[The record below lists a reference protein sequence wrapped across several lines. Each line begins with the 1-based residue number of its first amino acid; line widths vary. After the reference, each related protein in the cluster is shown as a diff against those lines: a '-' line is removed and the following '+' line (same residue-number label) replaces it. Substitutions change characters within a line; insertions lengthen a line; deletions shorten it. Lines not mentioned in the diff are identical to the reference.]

1 MKQTRKPVYLLFCI
15 TCVIGLVFLSACSG
29 NSTGSTDA
37 PSETPFVSPSIDPTP
52 KSTPNSAGSTDAIE
66 TSLASPTSDLTPEST
81 PILHNS
87 DWMADYPSILQE
99 YRLFVDNMAKGKYAS
114 VNEDGTI
121 FDDDVFKSHDAHVDD
136 VLSYHWFCMKFEA
149 NFWGGDSSMAR
160 DALGYALED
169 LNRDGIDEL
178 ILLQDDYTVLAIFS
192 TVNGKPKLLDA
203 YWTRY
208 ECAILDSGFLHMR
221 GDDGAGDWVHAIQ
234 RVSPDGSELLN
245 VVQYGS
251 RSDRQHPGEQH
262 YYRIENG
269 KEEEISEAELDA
281 FLEQYPFYKGEYP
294 DYTITPQKTT
304 ENSGITFIP
313 LFSEQ

>member
-1 MKQTRKPVYLLFCI
+1 MKQAKKFVYLLFCI
-15 TCVIGLVFLSACSG
+15 TCVIGLAFLPACSS
-29 NSTGSTDA
+29 NSAGSTDA

-52 KSTPNSAGSTDAIE
+52 KSTGSADAIE
-66 TSLASPTSDLTPEST
+66 TPFASPTSYLTPEST

-87 DWMADYPSILQE
+87 DWMADYSSILQE
-99 YRLFVDNMAKGKYAS
+99 YRLFVDNMASGNYAS
-114 VNEDGTI
+114 VNEDGII
-121 FDDDVFKSHDAHVDD
+121 FDDDVFDAHVNDD
-136 VLSYHWFCMKFEA
+136 LSYHWFCMKHDA
-149 NFWGGDSSMAR
+149 NFFGDYSSMAR
-160 DALGYALED
+160 NFFGYALED
-169 LNRDGIDEL
+169 FNEDGVDEL
-178 ILLQDDYTVLAIFS
+178 ILFDKYYTVLAIFS

-208 ECAILDSGFLHMR
+208 ECAILDSGLLHMR
-221 GDDGAGDWVHAIQ
+221 VDDGAGDWVHAIQ

-269 KEEEISEAELDA
+269 KEEEISEAELDTY
-281 FLEQYPFYKGEYP
+281 FEQYPFYEGEYP
-294 DYTITPQKTT
+294 NYTITPQKTT

>member
-1 MKQTRKPVYLLFCI
+1 MRQTKKFAYLLFCI
-15 TCVIGLVFLSACSG
+15 TCVIVFASACAG
-29 NSTGSTDA
+29 NSAGGTDA
-37 PSETPFVSPSIDPTP
+37 PSETPFVSPTSDATP
-52 KSTPNSAGSTDAIE
+52 K
-66 TSLASPTSDLTPEST
+66 ST

-87 DWMADYPSILQE
+87 DWMANYPSILQE
-99 YRLFVDNMAKGKYAS
+99 YRLFVDNMATGKYAYD
-114 VNEDGTI
+114 NEKGDI
-121 FDDDVFKSHDAHVDD
+121 FVDDVFESPAGNWSQMKSD
-136 VLSYHWFCMKFEA
+136 A

-160 DALGYALED
+160 DAFGYALED
-169 LNRDGIDEL
+169 LNGDGVDEL

-203 YWTRY
+203 YWTKY
-208 ECAILDSGFLHMR
+208 ECAILDSGLLHTLSS
-221 GDDGAGDWVHAIQ
+221 GGAGDWVHAIQ
-234 RVSPDGSELLN
+234 RLSLDGSELLN